1 MTSRSSLAP
10 VAEPLRLPAG
20 RPLAA
25 PGERTA
31 AEAVLAARREE
42 ARAWLASRGI
52 TGPRAVYGAPPD
64 A

>member
-1 MTSRSSLAP
+1 MTSRSSLAAA
-10 VAEPLRLPAG
+10 AEPLRVPTG

-25 PGERTA
+25 PGEREA

-52 TGPRAVYGAPPD
+52 TAPRAVYGAPPE

>member
-10 VAEPLRLPAG
+10 VATPLEVPVGLPLG
-20 RPLAA
+20 A
-25 PGERTA
+25 PGEREA
-31 AEAVLAARREE
+31 AEAALASKREE

-52 TGPRAVYGAPPD
+52 TEPRALYGAAPD